1 MAIIIAPNG
10 RMLTVCRALCQG
22 WEGGCS
28 LPGKLGTCTDASS
41 SSSTVT
47 PPEPGTR
54 LSIFAASPLAFSL
67 SPAFYG
73 RGHHSPHRAVWSG
86 LFSCVL
92 LSLVFALLQLCRP
105 IELSPIMA
113 RFRICAVQCKSHQP
127 RAAAEP
133 LRLYLILICGS
144 YSTQHRPDGPAL
156 YSSLG
161 PRTWEKLAS

>member
-1 MAIIIAPNG
+1 MRPSACIIEKIITMAIIIAPIG

-92 LSLVFALLQLCRP
+92 LSLVFELLQLCRP
-105 IELSPIMA
+105 IELFPIMA

-133 LRLYLILICGS
+133 LRCGYRDQGFCIILNFN
-144 YSTQHRPDGPAL
+144 L
-156 YSSLG
+156 WL
-161 PRTWEKLAS
+161 L